1 MKSYLLSYS
10 QTCTP
15 ERVQY
20 VLDDT
25 QAVETW
31 VTPFPYAA
39 ILISKLNVGDLSAVI
54 RDRIPGAWFMVTE
67 LNGGGVRG
75 WLPGNLWE
83 YVNDPQKAWSRKLFS
98 GMVPPPTPSPSF
110 GGLLDLVT
118 RPRRPGGLG
127 DVASAASRT
136 PDSLTKGASGLASL
150 GDVTSSGGLRSPFEG
165 SSGLVPPGDAPPR
178 EPARRGSG

>member
-1 MKSYLLSYS
+1 MKSYLLNHSDA
-10 QTCTP
+10 CTP
-15 ERVQY
+15 EHVQQ
-20 VLDDT
+20 VLNDT
-25 QAVETW
+25 RAVETW

-39 ILISKLNVGDLSAVI
+39 ILISRLDVRDLAAVI
-54 RDRIPGAWFMVTE
+54 RERLPGVWLMVTE
-67 LNGGGVRG
+67 LNGSVVQG
-75 WLPGNLWE
+75 WLPADLWE
-83 YVNDPQKAWSRKLFS
+83 YVNDPSKARSRKLFS
-98 GMVPPPTPSPSF
+98 GMVPPPTPSPSIDRLL
-110 GGLLDLVT
+110 GLT

-178 EPARRGSG
+178 GPARRGSG

>member
-15 ERVQY
+15 EQVQY
-20 VLDDT
+20 VLEDT

-83 YVNDPQKAWSRKLFS
+83 YVNDPQKAWSQKLFS
-98 GMVPPPTPSPSF
+98 RIVPPPTPSPGIGS
-110 GGLLDLVT
+110 LLGFT
-118 RPRRPGGLG
+118 IPPRHSGGLG
-127 DVASAASRT
+127 DVASAASRE
-136 PDSLTKGASGLASL
+136 PDSLTEGASRPASSR
-150 GDVTSSGGLRSPFEG
+150 G
-165 SSGLVPPGDAPPR
+165 
-178 EPARRGSG
+178 PARRGSG